1 MTINLD
7 HSVDQLAN
15 EDLVV
20 TVVTTL
26 VEVQELLAESA
37 VGGGQLERP
46 EEVSA
51 LLEVGSDGVDLVDQI
66 LDGED
71 SELAEDLLNL
81 LVLHQRNA
89 LLVQLGETTLV
100 DQLADG
106 LEVGVTVSD
115 VGLDQ
120 TEHFDGGLV
129 QAHEDGVVDLAQA
142 EELQGLLHLGRGLV
156 DTTNTDD
163 DSNATLGLSEQVSVS
178 TGISSLGNQISLHLS
193 VPLGVLGTALD
204 HLLSL
209 GLLSGDQIGGGL
221 LSGSLQL
228 SITALLHKNRLGTKQ
243 ELANDPY
250 RLIRRTNQSERIE
263 KSQKLLFPFVSENK
277 IMEDVFKE
285 IRMHLK
291 SQILPKD

>member
-1 MTINLD
+1 M
-7 HSVDQLAN
+7 
-15 EDLVV
+15 V

-71 SELAEDLLNL
+71 TELAEDLLDL

-89 LLVQLGETTLV
+89 LLVQLSETTLV

-106 LEVGVTVSD
+106 LEVGVTVGD

-120 TEHFDGGLV
+120 TEHLDGGLV
-129 QAHEDGVVDLAQA
+129 QAHEDGIVNLAQA
-142 EELQGLLHLGRGLV
+142 EELQSLLHLGRGLV

-163 DSNATLGLSEQVSVS
+163 DGNTTLSLSEQVSVG
-178 TGISSLGNQISLHLS
+178 TGISSLGDQISLHLS
-193 VPLGVLGTALD
+193 VLLGVLSSALD

-209 GLLSGDQIGGGL
+209 GLLSGNKIGGELLSNGL
-221 LSGSLQL
+221 LL

-243 ELANDPY
+243 QLENDLSQLAE
-250 RLIRRTNQSERIE
+250 NQFE
-263 KSQKLLFPFVSENK
+263 
-277 IMEDVFKE
+277 
-285 IRMHLK
+285 
-291 SQILPKD
+291 QIIG

>member
-15 EDLVV
+15 ENLVV

-26 VEVQELLAESA
+26 VEVLEFLAESA
-37 VGGGQLERP
+37 VGGGQLEGP
-46 EEVSA
+46 EEVGA

-71 SELAEDLLNL
+71 TELAENLLDL

-106 LEVGVTVSD
+106 LEVGVTVGD

-120 TEHFDGGLV
+120 TEHLDGGLV
-129 QAHEDGVVDLAQA
+129 QTHEDSVVDLAQTK
-142 EELQGLLHLGRGLV
+142 ELQGLLHLGRGLV

-163 DSNATLGLSEQVSVS
+163 DGNTTLGLSEQISVG
-178 TGISSLGNQISLHLS
+178 TGISSLGDHISLHLS
-193 VPLGVLGTALD
+193 VLLGVLGRALD

-209 GLLSGDQIGGGL
+209 GLLGGNKIGGGL
-221 LSGSLQL
+221 LSGGLQF

-243 ELANDPY
+243 LEFQ
-250 RLIRRTNQSERIE
+250 IIE
-263 KSQKLLFPFVSENK
+263 KRRRVGNLSKKPLN
-277 IMEDVFKE
+277 
-285 IRMHLK
+285 
-291 SQILPKD
+291 

>member
-71 SELAEDLLNL
+71 TELAEDLLDL

-100 DQLADG
+100 DQLADC

-163 DSNATLGLSEQVSVS
+163 DSNATLGLSEQVSAS

-193 VPLGVLGTALD
+193 VLLGVLGTALD

-243 ELANDPY
+243 GLESQFTEKRTKMGILSKKPAN
-250 RLIRRTNQSERIE
+250 
-263 KSQKLLFPFVSENK
+263 
-277 IMEDVFKE
+277 
-285 IRMHLK
+285 
-291 SQILPKD
+291 